1 MLLLALLLVVGA
13 SLLGGWASWTVKRQF
28 ATNQAIPNQAGL
40 SGAEVARAI
49 LRQEGLEEIPVEK
62 VAGTLSDHYDP
73 RAMVLRLSEPVY
85 EGRSVAALGVAAHE
99 CGHALQQLHRF
110 VPLSLRSL
118 TVPTARLGSYLGLPL
133 IMLGLVLRNPFLAA
147 IGMVFY
153 LLVVV
158 FQLIT
163 LPVEIDA
170 SKRALASLD
179 SMNLLRHE
187 QEVHGVT
194 AVLNA
199 AALTYVAA
207 ALAGLATLFYYA
219 TMFFGGRR
227 S

>member
-1 MLLLALLLVVGA
+1 MLLLALLLVLGA
-13 SLLGGWASWTVKRQF
+13 SLLGWWAQASVKRNF
-28 ATNQAIPNQAGL
+28 ATHQAIPNQAGM

-62 VAGTLSDHYDP
+62 VAGNLSDHYDP

-118 TVPTARLGSYLGLPL
+118 TVPTARLGTYLGLPL
-133 IMLGLVLRNPFLAA
+133 IMLGAALRNPFLAA
-147 IGMVFY
+147 VGMGFY

-179 SMNLLRHE
+179 SMNLLRTE